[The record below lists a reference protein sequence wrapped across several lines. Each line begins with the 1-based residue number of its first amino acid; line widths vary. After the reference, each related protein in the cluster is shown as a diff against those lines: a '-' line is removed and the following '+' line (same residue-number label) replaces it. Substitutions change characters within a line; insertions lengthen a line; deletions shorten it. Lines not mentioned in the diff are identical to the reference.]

1 MGSVFSV
8 ANFESNHHTNMT
20 NESNAQE
27 IKDHWE
33 RGDLSKAIRDALI
46 ASDKNLDALTLDDLA
61 PFDQFH
67 GGGKRFT
74 LRLANLAGLKPDMR
88 ILDVGGGLGG
98 PARTLAVEFGCRVTV
113 VDLTESYIEAGKMLT
128 SLMQLDDRVTLQVG
142 DALELSFDNDSF
154 DAVWTQNSGM
164 NIADKER
171 LYAGFH
177 RLIRPNGLLVIQEPM
192 SGPNQPPIF
201 PVMWSRD
208 GSNHFVRKPEQ
219 MRGMI
224 EAAGF
229 RPLQW
234 DDVTDEKDAPTA
246 IRPSHTIQKLVMGEA
261 LLAEIR
267 LADQRNDEEKRLVM
281 VQAVFERI

>member
-1 MGSVFSV
+1 MNN
-8 ANFESNHHTNMT
+8 ANSQN
-20 NESNAQE
+20 

-33 RGDLSKAIRDALI
+33 REDLSEAIRSALI
-46 ASDKNLDALTLDDLA
+46 DSGKDLKSLTLDDLA

-67 GGGKRFT
+67 AGGKRFT
-74 LRLANLAGLKPDMR
+74 LRLANLAGLQRGMR

-98 PARTLAVEFGCRVTV
+98 PARTLALEFGCRVTV
-113 VDLTESYIEAGKMLT
+113 VDLAESYVHAGRMLT
-128 SLMQLDDRVTLQVG
+128 SLMKLDNHVTFHVG
-142 DALELSFDNDSF
+142 DALALLFDNNSF

-164 NIADKER
+164 NIADKES
-171 LYAGFH
+171 LYTGFH

-192 SGPNQPPIF
+192 SGPNQPPVF

-229 RPLQW
+229 HLLRW
-234 DDVTDEKDAPTA
+234 DDVTNEKDPPGT
-246 IRPSHTIQKLVMGEA
+246 IRPTQSIQKLVMGEE

-267 LADQRNDEEKRLVM
+267 IADKHNDEEERLVM